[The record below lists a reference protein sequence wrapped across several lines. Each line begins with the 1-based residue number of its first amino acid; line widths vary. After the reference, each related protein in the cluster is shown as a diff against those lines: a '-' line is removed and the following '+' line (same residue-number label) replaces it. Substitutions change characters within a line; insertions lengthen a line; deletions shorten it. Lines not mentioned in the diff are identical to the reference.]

1 MSKNEYPIKISPLT
15 PEKLEA
21 MHGRGE
27 EVLFWQGELMNESWH
42 NCAFYH
48 CRFED
53 IKFFGNLMQ
62 AMSFFSCVLKNVSL
76 ERSGLSGIAFNCSIL
91 EDVNFSGSD
100 LNGLNFFQARLKNCN
115 FTGCEM
121 EGINLEQ
128 VELIN
133 CDFSKVDLRGVNL
146 KTARSLQGC
155 TYNYQTKLPL
165 TKAEATALGMIYLSN
180 HLQIV
185 KESEPV
191 MPTAAIIPFPT
202 KTPIRPAA
210 IATPAEPATVNGSGT
225 VVNLVDYKKP
235 KKTGD
240 DGPWIA

>member
-1 MSKNEYPIKISPLT
+1 MSKKEYPIKISPLT

-27 EVLFWQGELMNESWH
+27 EVFFWQGELINENWH
-42 NCAFYH
+42 NCAFYQ

-62 AMSFFSCVLKNVSL
+62 AMSFFGCVLKDVAM

-91 EDVNFSGSD
+91 ENVNFKGSD

-128 VELIN
+128 AELIN

-146 KTARSLQGC
+146 KNARSLKGC
-155 TYNYQTKLPL
+155 TYNYQTKLPV
-165 TKAEATALGMIYLSN
+165 TKAEAMALGMVYLST

-185 KESEPV
+185 KEEDTLSPS
-191 MPTAAIIPFPT
+191 AIIIPFPT
-202 KTPIRPAA
+202 KAPVRPESPEQESA
-210 IATPAEPATVNGSGT
+210 VSGGM
-225 VVNLVDYKKP
+225 VINMVDYKKP
-235 KKTGD
+235 KLTGD
-240 DGPWIA
+240 DGPWSA